1 MRALIQRVSGAKV
14 EIDQEIH
21 AQIGPGLLVFLGVTH
36 GDTEADAVYLA
47 GKVSRLRIFSDE
59 NGKMNRSLTD
69 FAGEVLVVSQFTLY
83 GDVRKGN
90 RPGFD
95 QAAAPQQAELLYNQF
110 VSQLKRLG
118 LPVKTGRFAA
128 HMRVSLL
135 NDGPVTLM
143 LESPPPK

>member
-1 MRALIQRVSGAKV
+1 MRALIQRVSGAQV
-14 EIDQEIH
+14 EIDQDVQ
-21 AQIGPGLLVFLGVTH
+21 ARIGPGLLVFLGVTH
-36 GDTEADAVYLA
+36 DDTEADAAYLA
-47 GKVSRLRIFSDE
+47 GKVSRLRVFSDE
-59 NGKMNRSLTD
+59 NGKMNRSVAD

-95 QAAAPQQAELLYNQF
+95 QAAAPAQAELLYNRF
-110 VSQLKRLG
+110 VSQLRRLG